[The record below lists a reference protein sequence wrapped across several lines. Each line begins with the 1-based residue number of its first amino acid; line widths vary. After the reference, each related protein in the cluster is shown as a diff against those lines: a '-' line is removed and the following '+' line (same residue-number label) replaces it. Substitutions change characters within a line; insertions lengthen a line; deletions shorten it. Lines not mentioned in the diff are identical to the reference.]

1 MPGTWNFRIIDRNT
15 KAIFR
20 EYFSSLHEDSGM
32 IFKLMS
38 LISFTCGPR
47 TTYCICHENIFH
59 CFHPSIC
66 VFNSSEVQNMSSK
79 QIFRFWLPKN
89 CIFPCRNV
97 WETGNKFNLVQQ
109 VRIRADDVHVFSWFS
124 HLSLS
129 IRVISLG
136 FPCLF
141 FGPKMSVDSQLSD
154 LTDSK

>member
-79 QIFRFWLPKN
+79 QIFRFWPPKN
-89 CIFPCRNV
+89 YIFPCRNV
-97 WETGNKFNLVQQ
+97 WETGNNFNLVQQ
-109 VRIRADDVHVFSWFS
+109 VKGSGLMTYMS
-124 HLSLS
+124 
-129 IRVISLG
+129 
-136 FPCLF
+136 
-141 FGPKMSVDSQLSD
+141 SVDF
-154 LTDSK
+154 LTFRFRSESFLWVFLVCSLAQKCLLIHN